1 MRWNLKTKFRE
12 MTRNPYFWLLILTT
26 GIAIVIRSVPA
37 WVYTA
42 WGCDFGIYYGIT
54 NSVVESAELF
64 PPYYGWGGSY
74 NEFPILY
81 AVVAGAHWL
90 TGLDVIVIMP
100 KLIPIFGALTVLIFY
115 FIVKELTENK
125 RIAMLSALFLSVS
138 AFHVYQLSHAAPLVM
153 GHFFMMLSFF
163 FYIKFRKNI
172 YYLLRLCY

>member
-42 WGCDFGIYYGIT
+42 WGCDSGIYIGLANT
-54 NSVVESAELF
+54 VVETAEFF

-81 AVVAGAHWL
+81 AVVAGVHWL
-90 TGLDVIVIMP
+90 TGIDVIVLMP
-100 KLIPIFGALTVLIFY
+100 KLIPIFGALTVFIFY
-115 FIVKELTENK
+115 
-125 RIAMLSALFLSVS
+125 S
-138 AFHVYQLSHAAPLVM
+138 
-153 GHFFMMLSFF
+153 
-163 FYIKFRKNI
+163 
-172 YYLLRLCY
+172 